1 MGIVKGNIK
10 QYTFIIEQ
18 IQKKSITKF
27 FNKLK
32 KKTYFLPILEAKT
45 FFKKSGTTSNEFL
58 TLCQNSL
65 KKRHNPTKEKP
76 KKN

>member
-18 IQKKSITKF
+18 IQKKSIAKF

-45 FFKKSGTTSNEFL
+45 FFQKM
-58 TLCQNSL
+58 
-65 KKRHNPTKEKP
+65 RHNFKWVSNTMPKLTKEKP
-76 KKN
+76 KKPLKTQS